1 MEKGG
6 LGKVLLFRCISSY
19 GFESFSPFFWRL
31 CFPFVPLY
39 LVLRLLVFQAVLL
52 ASLTLFSR
60 QHLVSG
66 RPVYELDVACG
77 VSVTFPGTFVSSLL
91 SRSFAL
97 SCFLDSLIYSLCLLL
112 CYSVF
117 FVSIPPFCQPN
128 FSLFPCLVQPLLL
141 PTLSDFFHLLFSMT
155 NVQTVVCQTNVYV
168 GLQCLA
174 GKNPS
179 GFETVTIMELL
190 AYLRLVIATCW
201 LFTLSILFV
210 TTGHVIRPANKM
222 LQKHLP
228 NWIMNNYTFM
238 IMIM

>member
-77 VSVTFPGTFVSSLL
+77 VSVTFPGTFVSSPAVYCL
-91 SRSFAL
+91 AL
-97 SCFLDSLIYSLCLLL
+97 
-112 CYSVF
+112 
-117 FVSIPPFCQPN
+117 
-128 FSLFPCLVQPLLL
+128 SLFPASLTPSY
-141 PTLSDFFHLLFSMT
+141 TLFAYFYVTLFF
-155 NVQTVVCQTNVYV
+155 
-168 GLQCLA
+168 
-174 GKNPS
+174 
-179 GFETVTIMELL
+179 LL
-190 AYLRLVIATCW
+190 ASR
-201 LFTLSILFV
+201 LFV
-210 TTGHVIRPANKM
+210 NRISLSSHVSFSRFCCLRSQISFTCCF
-222 LQKHLP
+222 Q
-228 NWIMNNYTFM
+228 
-238 IMIM
+238 